1 VSGRRHAAV
10 AGCAALLA
18 ASGARAASAQLP
30 GRWDFRA
37 RMITRPE
44 LQSVLARYQAAAAS
58 PAYSAG
64 LRHRAAAIADS
75 IRARLADGDLRAG
88 DRLRLVVEG
97 QPSLSDSFA
106 VSGGPALV
114 LPVVGSVDLKG
125 VLRSELAGRLT
136 ARVDSVYRNVAV
148 RVIVLTRL
156 GVTGGV
162 KNPGF
167 YSLTGDAVVA
177 DAITSAG
184 GVAPTAVLNQMYI
197 ERGRD
202 RLWSGDSLQVAMQE
216 GRTIAALRLLDG
228 DRIVVPVQI
237 PTSTTATL
245 QMMSYIGSL
254 LLSFIA
260 VGRII

>member
-1 VSGRRHAAV
+1 
-10 AGCAALLA
+10 
-18 ASGARAASAQLP
+18 
-30 GRWDFRA
+30 
-37 RMITRPE
+37 
-44 LQSVLARYQAAAAS
+44 
-58 PAYSAG
+58 
-64 LRHRAAAIADS
+64 
-75 IRARLADGDLRAG
+75 
-88 DRLRLVVEG
+88 
-97 QPSLSDSFA
+97 